1 MSMVK
6 QTRYVFDL
14 STIESIRLVCNYR
27 DADTEQSCDGEAVYP
42 LGKRKGW
49 EWVCPKCGE
58 AWKTEFTSNM
68 PPEIRIVSQP
78 EAASLNLLDSVE
90 ILQDSACAPF
100 SICFEIDGESDEN
113 A

>member
-1 MSMVK
+1 MGMVK

-27 DADTEQSCDGEAVYP
+27 DADTEKPCDGEAVYP

-49 EWVCPKCGE
+49 VWRCPKCGE
-58 AWKTEFTSNM
+58 AWKTDFASNM
-68 PPEIRIVSQP
+68 PPEMRIAPQP
-78 EAASLNLLDSVE
+78 EAASLGILDCIE
-90 ILQDSACAPF
+90 ALHGEGCAPF
-100 SICFEIDGESDEN
+100 SIRFEIDGESDEN